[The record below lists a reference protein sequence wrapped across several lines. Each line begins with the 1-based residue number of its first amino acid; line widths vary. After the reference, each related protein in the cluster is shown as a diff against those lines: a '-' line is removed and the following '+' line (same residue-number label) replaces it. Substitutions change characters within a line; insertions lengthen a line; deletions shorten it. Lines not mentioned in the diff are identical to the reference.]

1 MSVVD
6 DTFISQVNTSEQE
19 APDFTEVR
27 YFIDELLASPACP
40 AYTMNMEQLDGYLRA
55 IAAEPKP
62 TDAKHWMPLIFG
74 GEFPRFISGYSID
87 SITNALIC
95 LYNSHRAH
103 VLNETCELTFVCEYS
118 PDKNARLK
126 SEQWARGFMQGY
138 IFWQDVWS
146 QYFDENQTGSNLA
159 VILPSSIYDEI
170 DDILAVVSA
179 VADPD
184 YALQAGVAIDNLMVM
199 FHQLPQK
206 VIEYG
211 RIAHMIRSNSV
222 AEISWESQ
230 C

>member
-6 DTFISQVNTSEQE
+6 DTFISQISTSVQE
-19 APDFTEVR
+19 ARDFTEVR
-27 YFIDELLASPACP
+27 DFISELLASPACP

-55 IAAEPKP
+55 IAAEPRP
-62 TDAKHWMPLIFG
+62 TNAKHWIPLVFG
-74 GEFPRFISGYSID
+74 GEFPCFINGYSVD

-95 LYNSHRAH
+95 LYNSHRAQ
-103 VLNETCELTFVCEYS
+103 VLNETCELAFICEYS

-146 QYFDENQTGSNLA
+146 QYLDENQTLSNLA
-159 VILPSSIYDEI
+159 VILPLSIYDEI

-184 YALQAGVAIDNLMVM
+184 YALQTGVVIDDLIVM

-211 RIAHMIRSNSV
+211 RIAHMIRSNSA
-222 AEISWESQ
+222 AEIL
-230 C
+230 

>member
-6 DTFISQVNTSEQE
+6 DVLISQANPSVEE
-19 APDFTEVR
+19 ASDFTEVR
-27 YFIDELLASPACP
+27 DFINELLGSPACP

-55 IAAEPKP
+55 IAAEPKS
-62 TDAKHWMPLIFG
+62 TNAKHWMPLVFG

-95 LYNSHRAH
+95 LYNSHRAQ
-103 VLNETCELTFVCEYS
+103 VLNKTCELAFSCEYS
-118 PDKNARLK
+118 PDKTTRLK

-146 QYFDENQTGSNLA
+146 QYLDENQTGSNLA
-159 VILPSSIYDEI
+159 VILPLSIYDEI
-170 DDILAVVSA
+170 DDILAVISA

-184 YALQAGVAIDNLMVM
+184 YALHTGVAIDDLIVM

-222 AEISWESQ
+222 AEIS
-230 C
+230 